1 MKSTEETK
9 AKAKELGI
17 KSWHVKSEE
26 KLQAE
31 IEQITGE
38 TDESSIHNDGSD
50 SSGRDNSGCQRSDE
64 VDKREEAEI
73 TVEDLP
79 LEPKLILFSI
89 KALGTKSPYYK
100 YKHLV

>member
-38 TDESSIHNDGSD
+38 TDEYTDSGNSD
-50 SSGRDNSGCQRSDE
+50 CDSTSGG
-64 VDKREEAEI
+64 VPAEEKHPEPEQ
-73 TVEDLP
+73 VEELP